1 MDFKVRSKIGLHFEK
16 VRRTGGQSLIS
27 SCGLE
32 LQSQWTRPI
41 DDEATMMF
49 MKSFYQHLEKGN
61 TASGAL
67 HQSMKSFRES
77 EKYSEMRKW
86 ASFQL
91 IGDNVKIEFEA
102 VDDVKK

>member
-1 MDFKVRSKIGLHFEK
+1 MVGIAAGARFVL
-16 VRRTGGQSLIS
+16 VTL
-27 SCGLE
+27 
-32 LQSQWTRPI
+32 WPI
-41 DDEATMMF
+41 EDEATMMF

-61 TASGAL
+61 TTSGAL
-67 HQSMKSFRES
+67 HQSRKSFRES

-102 VDDVKK
+102 VDDVKTWQ